1 MKFGRKVIPMNN
13 LFTELKRRNIFRVAG
28 VYAVVGWILMQVAAL
43 LENSLNLPPWF
54 DTVITAALLIGFPI
68 AVLLAWAFEMTPEGV
83 KRTESV
89 EDGDSITGQTGRRLD
104 FAILG
109 GLVVVIGLVGWQIS
123 RPEPLITDSPVF
135 DEQAPEP
142 LHLAQ
147 SIAVLPFVNMSPDK
161 DQEYFADGI
170 SEEILNALVKVT
182 KLRVAGRTSSFSFK
196 NSDNNIKEIGE
207 ILNVSH
213 ILEGS
218 VRKQGNQVR
227 ITAQLIKADDG
238 FHLWSDTYDGSLDN
252 IFDLQEDI
260 SRKVTSNLKILL
272 ELETGERLAS
282 KMTSSVDAYDLFL
295 RGRQLVAKRFGSSIP
310 DGIALLEQAVE
321 LDPKFAEAWA
331 ALAEAEAVSPDYIP
345 IDYNASIMRAKA
357 HIKTAIALNE
367 NLALPY
373 AVAGLLMDD
382 EGDYLGQL
390 AALQKA
396 LALEPNNALTIR
408 WLGSSY
414 MILGRFDKALPLIER
429 AYSLDPLSSTNSYNM
444 GTVNFSLGNLEEA
457 KRYFN
462 IHSNLGGRV
471 SRLGLFILDEQGD
484 HAGAIE
490 LFMRK
495 FDQDVLRLGADQ
507 LFSREQAKI
516 YALGAFGGTEQQRR
530 AARDLPDNYIK
541 GPGDAGAWQLKDH
554 LIIGNTDRVFEIL
567 SAKPEFFNQFSGD
580 QVWIQHKA
588 FKAFRADPRF
598 VNLLEQ
604 HNFPDAWQEIGW
616 PEFCKPNPGTDGS
629 RGQFTCH

>member
-123 RPEPLITDSPVF
+123 RPKQLTTDSPVF

-218 VRKQGNQVR
+218 VRKQGNQV
-227 ITAQLIKADDG
+227 
-238 FHLWSDTYDGSLDN
+238 
-252 IFDLQEDI
+252 
-260 SRKVTSNLKILL
+260 
-272 ELETGERLAS
+272 
-282 KMTSSVDAYDLFL
+282 
-295 RGRQLVAKRFGSSIP
+295 
-310 DGIALLEQAVE
+310 
-321 LDPKFAEAWA
+321 
-331 ALAEAEAVSPDYIP
+331 
-345 IDYNASIMRAKA
+345 
-357 HIKTAIALNE
+357 
-367 NLALPY
+367 
-373 AVAGLLMDD
+373 GLL
-382 EGDYLGQL
+382 
-390 AALQKA
+390 
-396 LALEPNNALTIR
+396 PN
-408 WLGSSY
+408 
-414 MILGRFDKALPLIER
+414 
-429 AYSLDPLSSTNSYNM
+429 
-444 GTVNFSLGNLEEA
+444 
-457 KRYFN
+457 
-462 IHSNLGGRV
+462 
-471 SRLGLFILDEQGD
+471 
-484 HAGAIE
+484 
-490 LFMRK
+490 
-495 FDQDVLRLGADQ
+495 
-507 LFSREQAKI
+507 
-516 YALGAFGGTEQQRR
+516 
-530 AARDLPDNYIK
+530 
-541 GPGDAGAWQLKDH
+541 
-554 LIIGNTDRVFEIL
+554 
-567 SAKPEFFNQFSGD
+567 
-580 QVWIQHKA
+580 
-588 FKAFRADPRF
+588 
-598 VNLLEQ
+598 
-604 HNFPDAWQEIGW
+604 
-616 PEFCKPNPGTDGS
+616 
-629 RGQFTCH
+629 